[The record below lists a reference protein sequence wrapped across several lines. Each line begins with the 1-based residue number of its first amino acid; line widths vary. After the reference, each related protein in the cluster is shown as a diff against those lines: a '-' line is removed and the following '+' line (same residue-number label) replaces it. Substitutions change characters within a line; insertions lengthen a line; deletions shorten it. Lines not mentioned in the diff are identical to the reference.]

1 MGTVV
6 FRRWEMCVQTHKLTS
21 FIDVERL
28 IGRSNAIFE
37 GKVAQLSTLMES
49 TIFMVGLAN
58 FGIVHFKQ
66 YTFTLN
72 GNRSHFMDLFK
83 RSIKQTI

>member
-1 MGTVV
+1 MGIVV

-21 FIDVERL
+21 FIDIERL
-28 IGRSNAIFE
+28 IGRSIFE
-37 GKVAQLSTLMES
+37 GKVAQLSTLMGS

-72 GNRSHFMDLFK
+72 GNRSQFTGLFK

>member
-6 FRRWEMCVQTHKLTS
+6 FRRWQMCFQAHKLTS
-21 FIDVERL
+21 FIDIERR

-49 TIFMVGLAN
+49 TIFMIGLGN

-66 YTFTLN
+66 YTFKLN
-72 GNRSHFMDLFK
+72 GNRSQFMGLFK